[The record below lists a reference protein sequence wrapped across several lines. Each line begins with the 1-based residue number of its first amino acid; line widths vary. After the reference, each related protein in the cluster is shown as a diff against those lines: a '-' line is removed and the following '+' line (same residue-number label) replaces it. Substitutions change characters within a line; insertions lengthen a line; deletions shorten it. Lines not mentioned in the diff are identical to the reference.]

1 MQKSGKNLQHL
12 KLILRGYFEIFFL
25 KNIIGKLQIWVFS
38 QGKYFFAKN
47 QRMPITKNA
56 FIRYQALDRCFSNTA
71 RKFYVVDLLEY
82 CNNALADY
90 DSNSSGI
97 RKRQLFDDI
106 KFMESSQ
113 GWNIPLERVKDG
125 KKVYY
130 RYSDTKF
137 SINNEPIN
145 VLEAEQIKAAL
156 LVFKRVK
163 GLPQFKWMHAL
174 VLKLE
179 KDFQL
184 QTTERECISFD
195 TNEYLK
201 GIEHI
206 GTLFNAILYKRVLSI
221 VYQSFNSTQS
231 TTIVL
236 SPYYLKQFNNRW
248 FLFGKSNDYDTMTNL
263 ALDRIV
269 SIEELDLPYQT
280 STLDFDEYF
289 EDVLGVTVPEEA
301 KLTKIIF
308 RVAESLAPYIQTK
321 PIHGSQKQLSKN
333 SKEFLFSI
341 EVLPNYE
348 LEKHLLAFGE
358 DLIVIEPHDFRNKIR
373 DRLLKSIK
381 KYKSISCEK

>member
-1 MQKSGKNLQHL
+1 
-12 KLILRGYFEIFFL
+12 
-25 KNIIGKLQIWVFS
+25 
-38 QGKYFFAKN
+38 
-47 QRMPITKNA
+47 
-56 FIRYQALDRCFSNTA
+56 
-71 RKFYVVDLLEY
+71 
-82 CNNALADY
+82 
-90 DSNSSGI
+90 
-97 RKRQLFDDI
+97 
-106 KFMESSQ
+106 MESSK

-125 KKVYY
+125 KKMFY
-130 RYSDTKF
+130 RYADPSF
-137 SINNEPIN
+137 SISNEPIN

-156 LVFKRVK
+156 LVFQRIK
-163 GLPQFKWMHAL
+163 GLPQFKWMHTL

-184 QTTERECISFD
+184 QTAERECISFD
-195 TNEYLK
+195 NNEYLR

-248 FLFGKSNDYDTMTNL
+248 FLFGKSSHYDNLTNL
-263 ALDRIV
+263 ALDRIE
-269 SIEELDLPYQT
+269 SLEELNFPYETT
-280 STLDFDEYF
+280 SLDFDEYF

-381 KYKSISCEK
+381 KYKSITFEK

>member
-1 MQKSGKNLQHL
+1 
-12 KLILRGYFEIFFL
+12 
-25 KNIIGKLQIWVFS
+25 
-38 QGKYFFAKN
+38 
-47 QRMPITKNA
+47 MPPNKNA
-56 FIRYQALDRCFSNTA
+56 LIRYQALDRCFSNTA

-125 KKVYY
+125 KKMYY

-206 GTLFNAILYKRVLSI
+206 GTLFNAILYKRVLSV
-221 VYQSFNSTQS
+221 VYQSFNSAES
-231 TTIVL
+231 IVIVL

-263 ALDRIV
+263 ALDRIE

-289 EDVLGVTVPEEA
+289 EDVVGVTVPEAAELIQM
-301 KLTKIIF
+301 KL
-308 RVAESLAPYIQTK
+308 RVSDALAPYIRTK
-321 PIHGSQKQLSKN
+321 PIHGSQKELTSISGEN
-333 SKEFLFSI
+333 IFAI

-348 LEKHLLAFGE
+348 LEKLLLALGE
-358 DLIVIEPHDFRNKIR
+358 DIEIVEPALFREKFKQR
-373 DRLLKSIK
+373 VAALYRL
-381 KYKSISCEK
+381 YH